1 MNCRIIDSKIVVKV
15 DSIAS
20 VPPNHFG
27 EKSREERYFG
37 IVSKLKQDER
47 ANVKLFADS
56 SVSLESITNLKFKTD
71 APVKEKPRSTLRI
84 IALQHGVRKS
94 NISLDKETNQTSGF
108 INTRILKSHK

>member
-37 IVSKLKQDER
+37 IVSKLK
-47 ANVKLFADS
+47 
-56 SVSLESITNLKFKTD
+56 
-71 APVKEKPRSTLRI
+71 
-84 IALQHGVRKS
+84 
-94 NISLDKETNQTSGF
+94 
-108 INTRILKSHK
+108 